1 MARFPACG
9 ATANPAASPLA
20 STQTV
25 TIDALTAGLQKVSA
39 QLALS
44 KSAPR
49 TVENSQWEARRM
61 KDCRWQSQ
69 QTWME
74 LGLRFSD
81 WMPMGE
87 RSGSPTHIAE
97 TTENRRKF

>member
-9 ATANPAASPLA
+9 ATANPAASPLT

-49 TVENSQWEARRM
+49 TVENSQ
-61 KDCRWQSQ
+61 
-69 QTWME
+69 
-74 LGLRFSD
+74 
-81 WMPMGE
+81 
-87 RSGSPTHIAE
+87 
-97 TTENRRKF
+97 